1 MDFCFSVP
9 YPCTFT
15 YTLLEREIKMGR
27 SVKIEKIWAREVL
40 NFRGNPAVEA
50 EVFLSDGSYGK
61 AAVPAG
67 ISTGSSEAVQIL
79 DGEERFGGKGVLRAV
94 ENVRKIIAPALQG
107 MKAGGQEKIDEAL
120 LRLDGTPNKGR
131 LGANAV
137 LGVSLA
143 AAHAAAASRKISLFL
158 YLGGEGPFRL
168 PVPVYDMLAG
178 GAHAQST
185 VDFQEYLVMPAGVP
199 AFKDAIEAGFRV
211 YQALREVLKAKGH
224 VISQPGGPL
233 TPSLRSNREGVEV
246 VAQAIEKAGYKLGWE
261 IFIGIDAATS
271 ELYEDGKYILKGE
284 GRTLTSQ
291 EMVELWA
298 EWIAAYPILSIE
310 DGLAEEDWEGWRILT
325 GRIGDRVQ
333 LVGDDFFTTN
343 PARIRKGIE
352 LKAANAVLIKPNQ
365 IGTLTETLEAI
376 RIAGKAGYGAML
388 SSRSG
393 ETEDFTISD
402 LSVLKGA
409 GQIKTG
415 PPNLQYIVKFNRLL
429 RIAEELGGKGKYAG
443 LRPFKRFRCS

>member
-1 MDFCFSVP
+1 MSKSV
-9 YPCTFT
+9 
-15 YTLLEREIKMGR
+15 R
-27 SVKIEKIWAREVL
+27 IEKIWAREVL

-50 EVFLSDGSYGK
+50 EVFLMDGSYGK

-67 ISTGSSEAVQIL
+67 ISTGTSEAAQLL
-79 DGEERFGGKGVLRAV
+79 DGDPGRFGGRGVLRAV
-94 ENVRKIIAPALQG
+94 KNVRKVIAPALQG
-107 MKAGGQEKIDEAL
+107 MKVDQQEKIDEAL
-120 LRLDGTPNKGR
+120 LRLDGTPDKSR
-131 LGANAV
+131 LGANAI

-143 AAHAAAASRKISLFL
+143 AAHAAAASRKISLFR
-158 YLGGEGPFRL
+158 YLGGDGPFRL

-185 VDFQEYLVMPAGVP
+185 VDFQEYLVMPAGVST
-199 AFKDAIEAGFRV
+199 FMDSIEAGFRV
-211 YQALREVLKAKGH
+211 YQALREVLKTKGH
-224 VISQPGGPL
+224 VITQPGGPL

-246 VAQAIEKAGYKLGWE
+246 VAQAIEKAGYKLGQE
-261 IFIGIDAATS
+261 VFIGIDAAAS
-271 ELYEDGKYILKGE
+271 ELYENGKYVLKGE
-284 GRTLTSQ
+284 GRKLTSQ

-310 DGLAEEDWEGWRILT
+310 DGLAEEDWEGWQILT
-325 GRIGDRVQ
+325 RRIGDRVQ

-376 RIAGKAGYGAML
+376 HTARKAGYGAML

-393 ETEDFTISD
+393 ETEDFTISE

-429 RIAEELGGKGKYAG
+429 RINEELGGKGKYAG
-443 LRPFKRFRCS
+443 LKPFKKFGI

>member
-1 MDFCFSVP
+1 
-9 YPCTFT
+9 
-15 YTLLEREIKMGR
+15 MGKTAR
-27 SVKIEKIWAREVL
+27 IEKIWAREVL

-67 ISTGSSEAVQIL
+67 ISTGLSEAVQVF
-79 DGEERFGGKGVLRAV
+79 DGDPARFSGKGVLRAV
-94 ENVRKIIAPALQG
+94 KNVRKVIAPALAG
-107 MKAGGQEKIDEAL
+107 LKADRQEEIDEAL
-120 LRLDGTPNKGR
+120 LRLDGTPNKSG
-131 LGANAV
+131 LGANAI

-143 AAHAAAASRKISLFL
+143 AAHAAAASRKISLFR
-158 YLGGEGPFRL
+158 YLGGEGPFLL

-199 AFKDAIEAGFRV
+199 TFAEAIQAGFRV

-224 VISQPGGPL
+224 AVTQPGGPL
-233 TPSLRSNREGVEV
+233 TPSLRSNREGVEII
-246 VAQAIEKAGYKLGWE
+246 AKAIEKAGYKLGQE
-261 IFIGIDAATS
+261 VFIGIDAATS
-271 ELYEDGKYILKGE
+271 ELYEKGKYVLKGE

-298 EWIAAYPILSIE
+298 KWTRDYPILSIE
-310 DGLAEEDWEGWRILT
+310 DGLAEEDWSGWQILT
-325 GRIGDRVQ
+325 KRIGDRVQ

-352 LKAANAVLIKPNQ
+352 LQAANAVLINPNQ

-376 RIAGKAGYGAML
+376 RTAREAGYGAML

-393 ETEDFTISD
+393 ETEDSTIAD
-402 LSVLKGA
+402 LAVLKGA

-429 RIAEELGGKGKYAG
+429 RLAEELGGKGKYAG
-443 LRPFKRFRCS
+443 LRPFKRFGI

>member
-1 MDFCFSVP
+1 MSKSV
-9 YPCTFT
+9 
-15 YTLLEREIKMGR
+15 R
-27 SVKIEKIWAREVL
+27 IEKIWAREVL

-50 EVFLSDGSYGK
+50 EVFLMDGSYGK

-67 ISTGSSEAVQIL
+67 ISTGTSEAAQLL
-79 DGEERFGGKGVLRAV
+79 DGDPGRFGGKGVLRAV
-94 ENVRKIIAPALQG
+94 KNVRKVIAPALQG
-107 MKAGGQEKIDEAL
+107 MKVDQQEKIDEAL
-120 LRLDGTPNKGR
+120 LQLDGTPDKSR
-131 LGANAV
+131 LGANAI

-143 AAHAAAASRKISLFL
+143 AAHAAAASRKISLFR
-158 YLGGEGPFRL
+158 YLGGEGPFLL

-185 VDFQEYLVMPAGVP
+185 VDFQEYLVMPAGVST
-199 AFKDAIEAGFRV
+199 FMDAIEAGFRV
-211 YQALREVLKAKGH
+211 YQALREVLKTKGH
-224 VISQPGGPL
+224 VITQPGGPL

-246 VAQAIEKAGYKLGWE
+246 VAQAIEKAGYNLGLE
-261 IFIGIDAATS
+261 VFIGIDAAAS
-271 ELYEDGKYILKGE
+271 ELYENGKYVLKGE
-284 GRTLTSQ
+284 GRKLTSQ

-310 DGLAEEDWEGWRILT
+310 DGLAEEDWEGWQILT
-325 GRIGDRVQ
+325 RQIGDRVQ

-352 LKAANAVLIKPNQ
+352 LEAANAVLIKPNQ

-376 RIAGKAGYGAML
+376 RTSRKAGYGAML

-429 RIAEELGGKGKYAG
+429 RIAEELGAKGKYAG
-443 LRPFKRFRCS
+443 LKPFKKFGI

>member
-1 MDFCFSVP
+1 MGK
-9 YPCTFT
+9 TAK
-15 YTLLEREIKMGR
+15 IK
-27 SVKIEKIWAREVL
+27 KIWAREVL

-50 EVFLSDGSYGK
+50 EVFLTDGSYGK

-67 ISTGSSEAVQIL
+67 ISTGGSEAVQLL
-79 DGEERFGGKGVLRAV
+79 DGDPARFGGKGVLRAV
-94 ENVRKIIAPALQG
+94 KNVRKVIAPALQG
-107 MKAGGQEKIDEAL
+107 LGAGPQEKIDEAL
-120 LRLDGTPNKGR
+120 LRLDGTPDKRR

-143 AAHAAAASRKISLFL
+143 AAHAAAASRKISLFR

-178 GAHAQST
+178 GSHAEST

-199 AFKDAIEAGFRV
+199 TFPDAIEAGFRV
-211 YQALREVLKAKGH
+211 YRALREVLKAKKH
-224 VISQPGGPL
+224 VITQPGGPL

-246 VAQAIEKAGYKLGWE
+246 IAKAIEKAGYKLGKQV
-261 IFIGIDAATS
+261 FIGIDAATS
-271 ELYEDGKYILKGE
+271 ELYENGKYVLKGE
-284 GRTLTSQ
+284 GRTLTSE

-298 EWIAAYPILSIE
+298 KWVSAYPIISIE
-310 DGLAEEDWEGWRILT
+310 DGLAEEDWEGWQILT
-325 GRIGDRVQ
+325 KRIGDRVQ

-343 PARIRKGIE
+343 PSRIRKGIE

-376 RIAGKAGYGAML
+376 RTARDAGYGAML

-393 ETEDFTISD
+393 ETEDFTISE

-443 LRPFKRFRCS
+443 LRPFKRFGI

>member
-1 MDFCFSVP
+1 
-9 YPCTFT
+9 
-15 YTLLEREIKMGR
+15 MGK
-27 SVKIEKIWAREVL
+27 SAKIDKIWAREVL

-50 EVFLSDGSYGK
+50 EVFLTDGSYGK

-67 ISTGSSEAVQIL
+67 ISTGSSEAVQL
-79 DGEERFGGKGVLRAV
+79 FDGDPGRFGGKGVLRAV
-94 ENVRKIIAPALQG
+94 KNVRKVIAPALQG
-107 MKAGGQEKIDEAL
+107 LKADQQEKIDAAL
-120 LRLDGTPNKGR
+120 LQLDGTPEKSK
-131 LGANAV
+131 LGANAI

-143 AAHAAAASRKISLFL
+143 AAHAAAASRKISLFR

-178 GAHAQST
+178 GSHAQST
-185 VDFQEYLVMPAGVP
+185 VDFQEYLVIPAGVP
-199 AFKDAIEAGFRV
+199 TFLDAIEAGFRI

-224 VISQPGGPL
+224 VITQPGGPL
-233 TPSLRSNREGVEV
+233 MPSLRSNREGVEV
-246 VAQAIEKAGYKLGWE
+246 VAQAIEKAGYKLGKE
-261 IFIGIDAATS
+261 VFIGIDAATS
-271 ELYEDGKYILKGE
+271 ELYEDGKYVLKGE

-291 EMVELWA
+291 EMVEVWA
-298 EWIAAYPILSIE
+298 EWIASYPILSIE
-310 DGLAEEDWEGWRILT
+310 DGLAEEDWDGWQVLT
-325 GRIGDRVQ
+325 KRIGDRVQ

-376 RIAGKAGYGAML
+376 RAAREAGYGAML

-393 ETEDFTISD
+393 ETEDFTISE

-429 RIAEELGGKGKYAG
+429 RIAEELGRKGTYAG
-443 LRPFKRFRCS
+443 LRPFKRFRIS